1 MRKEHIVMKAVRIL
15 SRNIRDAFKSVFR
28 NFSLSLASITCIT
41 ITLIVVSLS
50 LILTFNVNNFTD
62 KVEKNATIVVFLE
75 NKIKDE
81 EKDQLRSSIE
91 KIQNVETISYESKS
105 EIQEKMMNESETYKN
120 IMSGWTEEENPL
132 QDTYLLKVKNVD
144 LIGDTAKEV
153 GALEGVGTVKYG
165 EGMIEQLVS
174 IFDLVRQGS
183 YIVVIAL
190 VIVTAFL
197 IANTIKIT
205 IFSRRREIEI
215 MRLVGASNINIKIPF
230 VFEGLLLGLLGSVFP
245 ILITTYGYTMI
256 YNKFGGKL
264 FSNLISLIEPQP
276 FIFKIS
282 GVLVLIGIIVGMFGS
297 LRAVKKYLRA

>member
-1 MRKEHIVMKAVRIL
+1 MKAVRIL

-75 NKIKDE
+75 NKIDDEGKD
-81 EKDQLRSSIE
+81 KLRSNIE
-91 KIQNVETISYESKS
+91 KIENVDTISYESKG

-120 IMSGWTEEENPL
+120 IMSGWSEEENPL

-144 LIGDTAKEV
+144 LIGDTAKAV
-153 GALEGVGTVKYG
+153 GELEGVGTVKYG

-190 VIVTAFL
+190 IVVTAFL

-230 VFEGLLLGLLGSVFP
+230 VFEGLLLGLLGSLLP
-245 ILITTYGYTMI
+245 ILITTYGYITI
-256 YNKFGGKL
+256 YNKFDGKL
-264 FSNLISLIEPQP
+264 FSNLITLVEPQP
-276 FIFKIS
+276 FIFQIS
-282 GVLVLIGIIVGMFGS
+282 GVLVVIGIIVGMFGS
-297 LRAVKKYLRA
+297 LRAVKKYLKA

>member
-1 MRKEHIVMKAVRIL
+1 MKAVRIL